1 MMCNASASRSQGK
14 QNGFVGC
21 ISVRKDLFDASR
33 GWRGR
38 APRQPGQ
45 VRKEAAA
52 TSPAWVDVQPLTF
65 SQALEICNRPHA
77 CGASIF
83 AKMKS
88 GPQRPTHLCVC
99 FNRAGSL
106 FTQARQSGFAVCP
119 QFDHKTQDGHS
130 RSPTSAKTM
139 DQNTTA
145 L

>member
-1 MMCNASASRSQGK
+1 MLLHPDHRANKMDLLVAFLFAKTYLTHREVGAGERLANPVRSGRK
-14 QNGFVGC
+14 QPQ
-21 ISVRKDLFDASR
+21 
-33 GWRGR
+33 R
-38 APRQPGQ
+38 APLGSMSSL
-45 VRKEAAA
+45 
-52 TSPAWVDVQPLTF
+52 SPFLRPLE
-65 SQALEICNRPHA
+65 LCNRPQA

-88 GPQRPTHLCVC
+88 SSQRPSHLCVC

-106 FTQARQSGFAVCP
+106 FTQTRQSGFAVCP